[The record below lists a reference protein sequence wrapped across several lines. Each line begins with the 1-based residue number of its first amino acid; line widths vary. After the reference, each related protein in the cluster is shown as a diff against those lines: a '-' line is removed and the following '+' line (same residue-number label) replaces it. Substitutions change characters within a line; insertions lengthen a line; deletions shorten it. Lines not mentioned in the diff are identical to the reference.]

1 MGLQPSTHRKK
12 VAHPVRWNPLFS
24 LDKNT
29 VAGDLPKCQGHSART
44 YTAAQGRTVHA
55 LFEKI
60 IVFRDFSIDFAS
72 PQGSPGGFQMNF

>member
-29 VAGDLPKCQGHSART
+29 VALGQGGGILP
-44 YTAAQGRTVHA
+44 
-55 LFEKI
+55 LF
-60 IVFRDFSIDFAS
+60 
-72 PQGSPGGFQMNF
+72 